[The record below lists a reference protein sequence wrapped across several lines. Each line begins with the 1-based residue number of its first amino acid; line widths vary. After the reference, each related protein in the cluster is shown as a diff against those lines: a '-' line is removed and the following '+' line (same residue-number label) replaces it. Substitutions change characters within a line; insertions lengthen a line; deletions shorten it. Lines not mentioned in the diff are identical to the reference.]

1 MQDYLTESLELQR
14 IDFFIKLL
22 AANVSECSDD
32 EKCLAIQWV
41 SELLN
46 DVTLKIRD
54 HEHSRIIDPAN

>member
-1 MQDYLTESLELQR
+1 MQDYLTESLALQR

-22 AANVSECSDD
+22 AANVGECSDD

-54 HEHSRIIDPAN
+54 SECS